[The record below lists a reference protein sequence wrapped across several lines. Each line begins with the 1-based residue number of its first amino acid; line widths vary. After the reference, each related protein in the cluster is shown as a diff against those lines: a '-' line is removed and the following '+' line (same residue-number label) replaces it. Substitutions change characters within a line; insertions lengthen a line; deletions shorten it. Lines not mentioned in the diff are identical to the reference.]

1 MTTIKGRIIK
11 GIGGF
16 YYVDAAGVVFETRA
30 RGVFRVQGRKPLVG
44 DIAQIELISE
54 EEKTAVLIDIEERKN
69 SLIRPE
75 VANVDQALVIFACT
89 HPEPNL
95 FQLDKFLVNM
105 EKQGVKSTIVFSKVD
120 LDSSKNKN
128 ADLESL
134 INIYENAGVDII
146 KYSALTSEGLEEIK
160 ELIYGKTTVLSGP
173 SGVGKSTLINT
184 LAPHYEGET
193 GDISKKLGKGKNT
206 TRQSEIIKVDDE
218 GTYLID
224 TPGYSSVRL
233 IVTDETELKYYIP
246 EFQAPGFT
254 QESKEKC
261 RFADCMH
268 INEIDC
274 AVKKRVEE
282 NKTGHEPLAEQAIAL
297 ERYNNYIR
305 MIEEVKEGR
314 NW

>member
-1 MTTIKGRIIK
+1 MTKINGRIIK

-16 YYVDAAGVVFETRA
+16 YYVDAAGVVYETRA

-44 DIAQIELISE
+44 DIVQIELISE
-54 EEKTAVLIDIEERKN
+54 EEKTAVLVEIEERKN

-75 VANVDQALVIFACT
+75 VANVDQALVIFAGT

-105 EKQGVKSTIVFSKVD
+105 EKQGVHSTVVFSKVD

-128 ADLESL
+128 ADLETL
-134 INIYENAGVDII
+134 CNIYANAGVNII
-146 KYSALTSEGLEEIK
+146 RYSAITGEGLEDIK
-160 ELIYGKTTVLSGP
+160 ELIKGKTTVLSGP

-206 TRQSEIIKVDDE
+206 TRQAEIIKVDDE
-218 GTYLID
+218 NTYMID
-224 TPGYSSVRL
+224 TPGYSSVKL
-233 IVTDETELKYYIP
+233 IVEEEKELGNLIP
-246 EFQAPGFT
+246 EFQ
-254 QESKEKC
+254 ESIGQC

-274 AVKKRVEE
+274 AVKSRVMSE
-282 NKTGHEPLAEQAIAL
+282 KTGHEPLSKQAISL
-297 ERYNNYIR
+297 ERYNNYIK
-305 MIEEVKEGR
+305 MVEEVKEGR